1 MSELT
6 SVLDGAT
13 RWPVRHRRGELI
25 YDEGEP
31 SRAVY
36 RLDRGCVRL
45 QVNGA
50 DGARQIVAF
59 LFPGDLFGLCVDR
72 RTSSAEAVTDVDLTR
87 YALQSVL
94 ELSMRSPEVVLR
106 LMKSAETLYG
116 ELAHHL
122 QQIAHLSA
130 HDRVLWFLEGLVARE
145 RGRGA
150 GVVRLPMSRRDV
162 ADYLGL
168 TQETLSRVIRQLLA
182 DGKVE
187 ALGPRTIALRR
198 PMRTPTRGRSGCSD
212 HEIHH
217 VLDVDQERT
226 AQDMLM

>member
-1 MSELT
+1 MAELT

-13 RWPVRHRRGELI
+13 RWPVRHRKGDLI
-25 YDEGEP
+25 YDEGE
-31 SRAVY
+31 RAKAVY

-45 QVNGA
+45 LVNGA
-50 DGARQIVAF
+50 DGDRQIVAF

-72 RTSSAEAVTDVDLTR
+72 RASSAEAVTDVDLTR

-94 ELSMRSPEVVLR
+94 ELSTRSPGVVIQ
-106 LMKSAETLYG
+106 LMTSAEALYG

-130 HDRVLWFLEGLVARE
+130 HDRVLWFLEGLMDRE
-145 RGRGA
+145 RNRSTGM
-150 GVVRLPMSRRDV
+150 VHLPMSRRDV

-187 ALGPRTIALRR
+187 ALGPRTIALKRALQPNRR
-198 PMRTPTRGRSGCSD
+198 RGPGSE

-217 VLDVDQERT
+217 VLDVDQQRP
-226 AQDMLM
+226 APAVMM

>member
-13 RWPVRHRRGELI
+13 RWPVHHRKGDLI

-36 RLDRGCVRL
+36 RLDKGCVRL

-50 DGARQIVAF
+50 DGDRQIVAF

-72 RTSSAEAVTDVDLTR
+72 RNSSAEAVTDIDLTR
-87 YALQSVL
+87 YSMQSVL
-94 ELSMRSPEVVLR
+94 ELSTRLQGVTLR
-106 LMKSAETLYG
+106 LMQSAETLYG
-116 ELAHHL
+116 ELAHHVE
-122 QQIAHLSA
+122 QIAHLSA
-130 HDRVLWFLEGLVARE
+130 HDRVLWFFHWLIARAP
-145 RGRGA
+145 GRA
-150 GVVRLPMSRRDV
+150 TGVVRLPMSRRDI

-182 DGKVE
+182 DGEVE
-187 ALGPRTIALRR
+187 ATGPRTILVKR
-198 PMRTPTRGRSGCSD
+198 PTVPRAQARSDTRQATLSD
-212 HEIHH
+212 
-217 VLDVDQERT
+217 L
-226 AQDMLM
+226 

>member
-6 SVLDGAT
+6 SMLDGAT
-13 RWPVRHRRGELI
+13 CWPVRHRKGDLI
-25 YDEGEP
+25 YDEGER
-31 SRAVY
+31 SKSVY

-50 DGARQIVAF
+50 DGDRQIVAF

-72 RTSSAEAVTDVDLTR
+72 RASSAEAVTDVDLTR
-87 YALQSVL
+87 YALHSVL
-94 ELSMRSPEVVLR
+94 ELSTRSPEVVIR
-106 LMKSAETLYG
+106 LMKSAEALYG

-122 QQIAHLSA
+122 QQVAHLSA
-130 HDRVLWFLEGLVARE
+130 QDRVLWFLEGLVARE
-145 RGRGA
+145 QERETC
-150 GVVRLPMSRRDV
+150 VVRLPMSRRDV

-168 TQETLSRVIRQLLA
+168 TQETLSRVIRRLLA

-187 ALGPRTIALRR
+187 AVGPRTIVLKR
-198 PMRTPTRGRSGCSD
+198 PMRTTSSRRPGSD

-217 VLDVDQERT
+217 VLDADQEPPT
-226 AQDMLM
+226 PVVLMS